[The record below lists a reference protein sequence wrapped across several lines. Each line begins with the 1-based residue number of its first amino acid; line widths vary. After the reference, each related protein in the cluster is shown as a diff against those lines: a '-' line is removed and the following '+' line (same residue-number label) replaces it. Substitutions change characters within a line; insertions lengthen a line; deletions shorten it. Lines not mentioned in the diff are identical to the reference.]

1 MLQEEEK
8 MNSKDFMELFEDTI
22 SECRD
27 ILTSK
32 GQDYSDYEDDRLSN
46 FKDVAN
52 LIPIQCPHCN
62 KVYKLSPKIVWA
74 IYFLKH
80 VFAIMKW
87 VGGAKLKSEG
97 FSGRICDGTNY
108 LSLGHGLYIEEE
120 NQIHD

>member
-1 MLQEEEK
+1 
-8 MNSKDFMELFEDTI
+8 MNSKLFMELFEATI
-22 SECRD
+22 EECRE

-52 LIPIQCPHCN
+52 LIPIQCPHCQ

-87 VGGAKLKSEG
+87 VGGAELKSEG
-97 FSGRICDGTNY
+97 LPGRIHDGINY
-108 LSLGHGLYIEEE
+108 LSLGHGLHNEEE
-120 NQIHD
+120 NNS